1 LVFDVNSDYF
11 ERKKGYEF
19 AKDFY
24 AEAYKLAVKEIGS
37 EDYIL
42 SAVLHADERNTALSA
57 KLKKDVFHNHL
68 HVVYVPVVEK
78 KILWSKRC
86 KDKTL
91 VGTVKEIIPQISHS
105 KKWPR
110 IKAKNEEGKISYVNS
125 YSLLQDRYYEHMKAA
140 GFDGF
145 SRGVRGSTA
154 EHLEVLEYK
163 TQQEEKRLKE
173 VEKKLDEKRE
183 IHTNAR
189 AKIKEIDSIGKQSLL
204 GGYSLTTDEFKRLV
218 ELAKKSV
225 DFDKMSDRYKRKLAA
240 KEKQIKYLCDRI
252 DDLQR
257 GTGIVPSQNEVYRRN
272 YDELYAE
279 VKPFLEAI
287 HNYPDMLL
295 EVIQNRQKSKT
306 REGER

>member
-1 LVFDVNSDYF
+1 
-11 ERKKGYEF
+11 
-19 AKDFY
+19 
-24 AEAYKLAVKEIGS
+24 
-37 EDYIL
+37 
-42 SAVLHADERNTALSA
+42 
-57 KLKKDVFHNHL
+57 
-68 HVVYVPVVEK
+68 
-78 KILWSKRC
+78 
-86 KDKTL
+86 
-91 VGTVKEIIPQISHS
+91 
-105 KKWPR
+105 
-110 IKAKNEEGKISYVNS
+110 
-125 YSLLQDRYYEHMKAA
+125 MKAA

-163 TQQEEKRLKE
+163 TKQEEKRLKE

-183 IHTNAR
+183 FHTKAR
-189 AKIKEIDSIGKQSLL
+189 ATIKEIEGIGRQSLL

-225 DFDKMSDRYKRKLAA
+225 DYDKMTDRYKRKLAE

-252 DDLQR
+252 DNLQR
-257 GTGIVPSQNEVYRRN
+257 GKETIPNQNEVYRRN

-287 HNYPDMLL
+287 HKYPDLL
-295 EVIQNRQKSKT
+295 MEVIQNRQKSKT